1 MNAALDAAE
10 RQVPVQMGGRRDGD
24 GINTF
29 RKQRLN
35 AAERRATERPRNEIT
50 LLAIGVGHAHELDA
64 RQIGEHARM
73 VAAHDTDAHRT
84 YA

>member
-1 MNAALDAAE
+1 
-10 RQVPVQMGGRRDGD
+10 MGGRRDGD
-24 GINTF
+24 GVDTF

-35 AAERRATERPRNEIT
+35 AAERRATQRPRNEIT
-50 LLAIGVGHAHELDA
+50 LLAIGIRHAHELDS

-73 VAAHDTDAHRT
+73 VAAHDADADHT

>member
-1 MNAALDAAE
+1 VNAALDTAQ
-10 RQVPVQMGGRRDGD
+10 RQFPVQMGGRRDGD
-24 GINTF
+24 GIDTF
-29 RKQRLN
+29 RKQWLN
-35 AAERRATERPRNEIT
+35 AAERRATERSRNEIT

-73 VAAHDTDAHRT
+73 VAAHDADAHHT